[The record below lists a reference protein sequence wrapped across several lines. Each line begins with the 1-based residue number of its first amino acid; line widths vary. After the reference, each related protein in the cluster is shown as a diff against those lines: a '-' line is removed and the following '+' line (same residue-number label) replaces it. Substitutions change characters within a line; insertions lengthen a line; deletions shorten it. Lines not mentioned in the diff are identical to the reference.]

1 MTGVDTEIIATTE
14 KILSEVFG
22 GEVRVEVKERLG
34 SGSRSNVLRCRVRT
48 SPEDAPMSVVVKQ
61 VLAHDDDVYD
71 PDSLEGPAVRLF
83 NDWAGVQFL
92 SDVTDGTSLT
102 PRFYGGDSER
112 GLVVIEDLGD
122 GERLD
127 ELLLGDAPTDAEVGL
142 IEFATVLGRMHAL
155 TVGKRAEY
163 ERVRNGLGP
172 RWQSPSTAE
181 GLLIGLAQACNAV
194 GVALRREVADEMEA
208 VAALVAN
215 PGPFD
220 VYTHGA
226 LCPDNSRFVGG
237 ELRLLNF
244 EFGDFRHALRDGVY
258 GRIYFPTCWCV
269 NRIPSAVMR
278 EMENA
283 YRAELVKGC
292 PEATD
297 DTLFY
302 RAIVEACTHWVIG
315 MFYSLTHGLLEERD
329 ESGISTVQQRL
340 LLRLDVL
347 VKATEEFSYLP
358 AIGATV
364 RDILAKLRAT
374 WTDGEEMPY
383 YPAFR

>member
-1 MTGVDTEIIATTE
+1 MTEADIEIIAATE
-14 KILSEVFG
+14 KILSAVFG
-22 GEVRVEVKERLG
+22 GGVQVEAKARLG
-34 SGSRSNVLRCRVRT
+34 GGIRSNVFRYRVRA
-48 SPEDAPMSVVVKQ
+48 APAGAPGSVVVKQ
-61 VLAHDDDVYD
+61 VISHDDDVYD
-71 PDSLEGPAVRLF
+71 PDSIEGPAVRLF
-83 NDWAGVQFL
+83 NDWAGLQFL
-92 SDVTDGTSLT
+92 SDVTVGTAVA
-102 PRFYGGDSER
+102 PRFYGGDRES
-112 GLVVIEDLGD
+112 GLVVVEDLGD
-122 GERLD
+122 GEHLD
-127 ELLLGDAPTDAEVGL
+127 ALLLGDASADAEFGL
-142 IEFATVLGRMHAL
+142 IEFSKVLGRLHAL

-163 ERVRNGLGP
+163 ERIRDGLGP

-194 GVALRREVADEMEA
+194 GVTLRQEVAEEMEA
-208 VAALVAN
+208 VAALVGN

-269 NRIPSAVMR
+269 NRIPAAIMCA
-278 EMENA
+278 MENA

-302 RAIVEACTHWVIG
+302 RAIVEACIHWVIG
-315 MFYSLTHGLLEERD
+315 MFYSLTHGLLEEHD
-329 ESGISTVQQRL
+329 ESGISTVRQRL
-340 LLRLDVL
+340 LLRLDAL
-347 VKATEEFSYLP
+347 VKATEEFAYLP

-383 YPAFR
+383 YPAFH